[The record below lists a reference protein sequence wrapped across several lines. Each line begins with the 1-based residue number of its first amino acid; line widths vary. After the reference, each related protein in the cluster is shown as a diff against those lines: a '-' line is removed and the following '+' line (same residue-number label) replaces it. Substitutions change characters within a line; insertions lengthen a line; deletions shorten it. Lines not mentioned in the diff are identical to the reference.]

1 MHFMQ
6 AIKDTSINESI
17 LKIRTELV
25 EFVGECEHLD
35 NENVVAAIKRLS
47 DSEMLAL
54 YIEVTFD
61 KDWRGDILEALAI
74 TS

>member
-1 MHFMQ
+1 M
-6 AIKDTSINESI
+6 SIEKSA

-35 NENVVAAIKRLS
+35 SENVVAAIKRLT
-47 DSEMLAL
+47 DPEMLAL
-54 YIEVTFD
+54 YVEVTFD
-61 KDWRGDILEALAI
+61 KDWRGDILETLAI